1 MGRYYS
7 GDIEGKFWFGLQS
20 SDAASRFGGQEFE
33 PQYISYHFN
42 KEEHLEELES
52 EIGRIEDSL
61 GNNKGIIDDFFS
73 KTNSYNDK
81 MLEDANI
88 TNEMLSDYADLD
100 LGIKIRDYIIEN
112 DECNFDAEL

>member
-42 KEEHLEELES
+42 RDEHLEELES
-52 EIGRIEDSL
+52 EIGRIEQSL

-73 KTNSYNDK
+73 KTNSYTDK
-81 MLEDANI
+81 MLEDADI
-88 TNEMLSDYADLD
+88 TNEMLSDYADLS

>member
-7 GDIEGKFWFGLQS
+7 GDIEGKFLFGLQS
-20 SDAASRFGGQEFE
+20 SNAASRFGGQEFE

-61 GNNKGIIDDFFS
+61 GNNKGIIDNFFL
-73 KTNSYNDK
+73 KKDGYTDK
-81 MLEDANI
+81 MLEDADI
-88 TNEMLSDYADLD
+88 TRDMLSDYADLG
-100 LGIKIRDYIIEN
+100 LGIKIRDFIIEN
-112 DECNFDAEL
+112 DTCNFDAEL